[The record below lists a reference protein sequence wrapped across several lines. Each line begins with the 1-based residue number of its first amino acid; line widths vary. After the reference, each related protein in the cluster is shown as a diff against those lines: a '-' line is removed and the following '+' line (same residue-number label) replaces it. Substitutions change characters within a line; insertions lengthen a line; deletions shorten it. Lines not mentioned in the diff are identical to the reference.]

1 MKYETKSSIKP
12 KIVLIFKITIDKFGK
27 NNHNITRKMLPDK
40 SVSGGGM
47 TKFITN

>member
-1 MKYETKSSIKP
+1 MKNLIIMHASE
-12 KIVLIFKITIDKFGK
+12 KINKNFKIAIDKFGK
-27 NNHNITRKMLPDK
+27 NNHNVTRKMLPDK